1 MIRKGGSRFSDAILL
16 NWTDDGMTALKLTTS
31 KTKTVT
37 TAAKTA
43 E

>member
-1 MIRKGGSRFSDAILL
+1 MIVLKRR
-16 NWTDDGMTALKLTTS
+16 DDGMTALNLTTS

>member
-1 MIRKGGSRFSDAILL
+1 VLDESIEAHEGLA
-16 NWTDDGMTALKLTTS
+16 NWTKAMALLTCTTS
-31 KTKTVT
+31 KTKTAT